1 MQSLGDNPDK
11 TIYSDCSEGATAA
24 YYWAGQQTGY
34 DVPDPNGN
42 GYDGS
47 GYTETLWDHNPRCQS
62 PYRVGDLALY
72 SSNGGHVTLC
82 IGAGDG
88 SSSQWW
94 SNGSEGGPYQEPL
107 NYRSDLRGVV
117 RPALLES

>member
-11 TIYSDCSEGATAA
+11 VIYSDCSEGVTAA
-24 YYWAGQQTGY
+24 YYWAGKVTGY

-47 GYTETLWDHNPRCQS
+47 GYTETLWANNPDCQS

-107 NYRSDLRGVV
+107 HYRSDLRGVV
-117 RPALLES
+117 RPALLEP